1 MDNDTRS
8 TETSEPKPHL
18 RCLVVEDA
26 EDDAQ
31 LVLHRLRSGFQVTA
45 MRVDTAQTLSAALDS
60 QPWDIVIS
68 DYRMPGFNGMEA
80 LALVRARDPD
90 LPFILLSGQMGEELA
105 VEAMRAGANDYLTKD
120 HTQRLA
126 PAVQRELRE
135 TATRRAHRL
144 AEADLRTNAIRHEA
158 TLKSALDGYWL
169 LDSNARF
176 VEVNHAYARMSG
188 YRIDELLTMGISDVE
203 AIESA
208 AETAE
213 HLQRLLRPGYDR
225 FETRH
230 RRKDGAIWDVEIS
243 AKSIDDENA
252 LTVCFIRDITERN
265 RAIAALRA
273 SEAQLRLVT
282 DVAPISI
289 AQHDR
294 DRRYRFVNRA
304 YAQMFGLQP
313 HELIGK
319 HAREVL
325 GEAVY
330 AEAEPYI
337 EAVLA
342 GECGEYDLEVPAG
355 DADPRAMHVSF
366 APERGASGEVVGY
379 VATVLDISS
388 RKRAEDALLISRQNL
403 QATLDAS
410 PDLFF
415 EMGLDGRYYA
425 YHSPRYDLLLAP
437 PDQFLGKR
445 VTEVM
450 PADAAQMVLAA
461 LQEANEKQTST
472 GKQIRLLLTGGP
484 TWFELSVARKAT
496 ATGEPPRF
504 VLLSRDITARMQ
516 NEVADAFLAQ
526 AGIDA
531 DGEPFFPALARFL
544 ATNLEMDY
552 ICIDRLEADQLTATT
567 LAVWYDGRFED
578 NLRYSLAD
586 TPCGQVPGQKI
597 CLYPASVSTLFP
609 RDAALQELGAES
621 YIGVPLQSH
630 SGKTIGLIAAIS
642 RRPLINRTQAEALLT
657 RVAPRAAAELEWLS
671 AEAALVASEARNRA
685 VTETAHD
692 AILTA
697 DPAGLIVGWNQGAE
711 RIFGHTKSE
720 AMGQPTTLVIAEQD
734 RERHLAAI
742 RRVASGADEYAIG
755 RAAELQ
761 GVRKDGSEFPL
772 ELSLA
777 KWETHEG
784 WFVTGIIRD
793 ISERKRAEEALRA
806 SHAVLAKFN
815 ALAVG
820 RELRMIELKREIN
833 ELCARLGV
841 PPRHN
846 VVATPAARA
855 ESS

>member
-8 TETSEPKPHL
+8 TETSEPKPSL
-18 RCLVVEDA
+18 RCLLVEDA
-26 EDDAQ
+26 DDDAQ
-31 LVLHRLRSGFQVTA
+31 LVLHRLRAGFEVTA
-45 MRVDTAQTLSAALDS
+45 TRVDTAQALSAALDS

-80 LALVRARDPD
+80 LALVRARDPY

-126 PAVQRELRE
+126 PAVQRELHE
-135 TATRRAHRL
+135 AETRRAHQL
-144 AEADLRTNAIRHEA
+144 AERTLRASATRHAAI
-158 TLKSALDGYWL
+158 LKSALDGYWVV
-169 LDSNARF
+169 DSRAQI
-176 VEVNHAYARMSG
+176 VEVNDTYARMSG
-188 YRIDELLTMGISDVE
+188 YRIDELLSMRIVDLE
-203 AIESA
+203 DAESA
-208 AETAE
+208 KDTAE
-213 HLQRLLRPGYDR
+213 HIERIQRLGYDR

-230 RRKDGAIWDVEIS
+230 RRKDGSIYDVEAS
-243 AKSIDDENA
+243 AQRIGDDNG
-252 LTVCFIRDITERN
+252 LVVGFLRDITERN

-342 GECGEYDLEVPAG
+342 GECGEYDLELSVD
-355 DADPRAMHVSF
+355 DADPRMMHVSF

-388 RKRAEDALLISRQNL
+388 RKRAEQELLASNRNL

-415 EMGLDGRYYA
+415 ELGLDGRYYA
-425 YHSPRYDLLLAP
+425 YHSPRRELLAAP
-437 PDQFLGKR
+437 PEQVLGKL
-445 VTEVM
+445 VTEVL
-450 PADAAQMVLAA
+450 PAEAADTVLAA
-461 LQEANEKQTST
+461 LQEAHEQKTST
-472 GKQIRLLLTGGP
+472 GKQILLLLPGGP

-496 ATGEPPRF
+496 AVGEPPRF
-504 VLLSRDITARMQ
+504 VLLSRDITARKQ
-516 NEVADAFLAQ
+516 IEAADAFLAQ
-526 AGIDA
+526 AGTDA
-531 DGEPFFPALARFL
+531 DGESFFPALARFL

-552 ICIDRLEADQLTATT
+552 ICIDRLEGDQLTATT
-567 LAVWYDGRFED
+567 VAVWHDGGFED
-578 NLRYSLAD
+578 NVRYTLAD
-586 TPCGQVPGQKI
+586 TPCGQVPGQKV
-597 CLYPASVSTLFP
+597 CCYPASVSAFFP
-609 RDAALQELGAES
+609 RDGALQELRAES

-630 SGKTIGLIAAIS
+630 SDIAFGLIAAIS
-642 RRPLINRTQAEALLT
+642 RRPLINRAQAEALLI
-657 RVAPRAAAELEWLS
+657 RVAPRAAAELERLS
-671 AEAALVASEARNRA
+671 AEAALIASEARNRA
-685 VTETAHD
+685 VTQSAHD
-692 AILTA
+692 AILTS
-697 DPAGLIVGWNQGAE
+697 DQAGLIVGWNRGAE
-711 RIFGHTKSE
+711 LAFGYTESE
-720 AMGQPTTLVIAEQD
+720 AIGQPMTLMIAEQD
-734 RERHLAAI
+734 RARHLAGVQRI
-742 RRVASGADEYAIG
+742 ASGRDQQASSKTV
-755 RAAELQ
+755 ELQ
-761 GVRKDGSEFPL
+761 GLRRDGTAFPL

-777 KWETHEG
+777 RWETSEG
-784 WFVTGIIRD
+784 WFITGIIRD
-793 ISERKRAEEALRA
+793 ISERKRAEDALRT
-806 SHAVLAKFN
+806 SNAVLSKFN

-833 ELCARLGV
+833 ELCAQLGE
-841 PPRHN
+841 PPRHQ
-846 VVATPAARA
+846 VVTPADVGPA
-855 ESS
+855 